1 MIFSSEMLKR
11 LHECGIRIDDY
22 KYLPMLVEYEDMML
36 SGDKKTYV
44 VAYLSDKYG
53 LCERKVYKV
62 ISRLMKD
69 CRFRSV

>member
-1 MIFSSEMLKR
+1 MLKR

-22 KYLPMLVEYEDMML
+22 RYIPMLSEYEDMTL
-36 SGDKKTYV
+36 SGEKKTYI